1 MMNIKIKKISIGFA
15 ALVLM
20 GAAVSCK
27 RTSGKAAEPEYECIA
42 YVWQEEGKLPP
53 ANMVTAINYL
63 AAIPNRT
70 HDGVQINN
78 IPRLQRILNL
88 KKENPALKV
97 ILSMGGAGAE
107 SGWAE
112 MTGRDSL
119 RLAFAADCKRI
130 VDKYELDGVD
140 FDWEFPANEEE
151 QANYIRLFSDVR
163 NALGRDKVVSAA
175 AGFFGNGF
183 DMREA
188 MKYLDYVNLM
198 TYDMGWQAPY
208 HHTALRRSELAGVST
223 IEESID
229 SFLTKGLDYK
239 DMVLGLAF
247 YGRGNDKDFKGWTD
261 YRDIVNRNLAAE
273 GMEERWDSIACVPY
287 IVDSLGTLIVG
298 YENPKSLKIK
308 CDYIKEKGLRGGMY
322 WRSELDDDSMSLTR
336 TVVGELLGR

>member
-1 MMNIKIKKISIGFA
+1 MNIKIKKISIGFA

-119 RLAFAADCKRI
+119 RLAFATDCKRI

-140 FDWEFPANEEE
+140 FDWE
-151 QANYIRLFSDVR
+151 L
-163 NALGRDKVVSAA
+163 
-175 AGFFGNGF
+175 
-183 DMREA
+183 
-188 MKYLDYVNLM
+188 
-198 TYDMGWQAPY
+198 
-208 HHTALRRSELAGVST
+208 
-223 IEESID
+223 
-229 SFLTKGLDYK
+229 
-239 DMVLGLAF
+239 
-247 YGRGNDKDFKGWTD
+247 
-261 YRDIVNRNLAAE
+261 
-273 GMEERWDSIACVPY
+273 
-287 IVDSLGTLIVG
+287 SLIH
-298 YENPKSLKIK
+298 I
-308 CDYIKEKGLRGGMY
+308 
-322 WRSELDDDSMSLTR
+322 
-336 TVVGELLGR
+336 